1 MTKRVQKSNFKKSYK
16 LRGGDICADF
26 DKEYKEY
33 MVTYNT
39 EKNNISNLS
48 KTMNKLN
55 NMLEKGSIN
64 SLTDLDKKGYNSAN
78 NFEKLKIRL
87 EIYDTVLLD
96 AIGLIK
102 NALDTLKS
110 TSTGTLSGGKRFE
123 KYMSEAL
130 HILNGGAFISNEE
143 IIQEYGLNVCKDGQA
158 NCKSYNLGESEVK
171 IPQHMCTDVGNP
183 EMNCPKQCVKVNNN
197 GVHLCLPKKKG
208 AGNSQ
213 LSQGD
218 ATNSQEVDAGNESA
232 DDTFDLEAEIA
243 KIGQAFDEKSFKRV
257 DKFLLDNYQ
266 HTCFTPLEE
275 LIVMV
280 DQTIDDSIKG
290 ISKIFNNIINIL
302 PRVQNDIFVR
312 VNTRL
317 ETIMPLL
324 KRCSINCV
332 EALTQSQKDAE
343 CAKITCISKK
353 YTLDDDDDVVFGEC
367 DDDDDKCN
375 NIREMCGLTDGM
387 PLRKKQKTVCTNEP
401 DEADSGKQVIDLTKI
416 VAAKVAVDKM
426 NTNVAEVRKNNPL
439 GKDDKGN
446 EICFPKCSID
456 ENGLWKGQKTCTSV
470 IGERTARDKWNALY
484 SNTSFLDNSRV
495 EPTKLLDETLCSD
508 ALEYVQQIRES
519 RATSK

>member
-1 MTKRVQKSNFKKSYK
+1 MSKRVQKSNFKKSHK

-26 DKEYKEY
+26 NKEYKEY
-33 MVTYNT
+33 MDTYNT
-39 EKNNISNLS
+39 EKTNISKLS

-55 NMLEKGSIN
+55 NLLEKGSTN

-96 AIGLIK
+96 AINLIAE
-102 NALDTLKS
+102 ALKTLQS
-110 TSTGTLSGGKRFE
+110 TSTGSLSGGKLFE

-130 HILNGGAFISNEE
+130 HILNGGAIKSNEE
-143 IIQEYGLNVCKDGQA
+143 IIEEYGLTVCQEGDQ
-158 NCKSYNLGESEVK
+158 NCISYNLGESEVK
-171 IPQHMCTDVGNP
+171 LPKHNCFEAANPKYKCGNG
-183 EMNCPKQCVKVNNN
+183 CVKVQN
-197 GVHLCLPKKKG
+197 GEDVHLCLPKKKG
-208 AGNSQ
+208 AGNSK

-218 ATNSQEVDAGNESA
+218 DAVSQEDAGNEA
-232 DDTFDLEAEIA
+232 EDRFDLEAEIA

-280 DQTIDDSIKG
+280 DKTIDDSIKG

-302 PRVQNDIFVR
+302 PRVQSDIFVR

-332 EALTQSQKDAE
+332 EALTQSQKDTE

-353 YTLDDDDDVVFGEC
+353 YTVDDDGDVVFGEC
-367 DDDDDKCN
+367 NDDDTKCN